1 MKQLLIVVASV
12 LAGILLFAGLA
23 SAQAPETVK
32 VTITEWKVELSTDTV
47 PAGIPVKFTITNTG
61 NVTHEVVLERAGA
74 VDEPIAFAGHE
85 QEAEDIGPGA
95 TRTVEWTL
103 PEAGRYQ
110 LACHIPGHFEA
121 GMKTAFTAVAPA
133 PTATAT
139 ATARPTA
146 TATAQTTTTPAA
158 VPAPLPKTGGSDGE
172 WLYPALLVALALL
185 AGGLIARRRG
195 I

>member
-47 PAGIPVKFTITNTG
+47 PAGVPVRFTITNTG

-85 QEAEDIGPGA
+85 QEAEDIAPGT
-95 TRTVEWTL
+95 TRTVEWTI
-103 PEAGRYQ
+103 PEAGKYQ
-110 LACHIPGHFEA
+110 LACHVPGHFEA
-121 GMKTAFTAVAPA
+121 GMKGRITVLERNP
-133 PTATAT
+133 
-139 ATARPTA
+139 
-146 TATAQTTTTPAA
+146 
-158 VPAPLPKTGGSDGE
+158 VDSS
-172 WLYPALLVALALL
+172 
-185 AGGLIARRRG
+185 RR
-195 I
+195 

>member
-85 QEAEDIGPGA
+85 QEAEDIAPGA
-95 TRTVEWTL
+95 TARSS
-103 PEAGRYQ
+103 GRSPRQ
-110 LACHIPGHFEA
+110 AS
-121 GMKTAFTAVAPA
+121 TSWPA
-133 PTATAT
+133 TSLGTS
-139 ATARPTA
+139 RPA
-146 TATAQTTTTPAA
+146 
-158 VPAPLPKTGGSDGE
+158 
-172 WLYPALLVALALL
+172 
-185 AGGLIARRRG
+185 
-195 I
+195 